1 MRKKKIYID
10 GDGKQFRPFISV
22 TDIVKIYKIIIKN
35 NNLPS
40 FICNLVSFNNTI
52 SDIAIKISKIL
63 KVDKKFINFKNNLI
77 DKRNYKV
84 GSKEFIK
91 YFGKTFKFSSFSKEI
106 KFLEKNMKK
115 YNIKK
120 NRQTI
125 RMKFYKKIL
134 L

>member
-1 MRKKKIYID
+1 MRRKKIYID

-22 TDIVKIYKIIIKN
+22 NDIVKIYKIIIKK

-40 FICNLVSFNNTI
+40 FVCNLVSFNNTI
-52 SDIAIKISKIL
+52 SDIASKISEIL
-63 KVDKKFINFKNNLI
+63 KIDKKLINFKDNLI

-84 GSKEFIK
+84 GSKKFKK
-91 YFGKTFKFSSFSKEI
+91 YFGKSFKFSSFSKEI

-115 YNIKK
+115 YHIKK